1 MSEKVKDL
9 RKQAEASGSRLLG
22 KGGNM
27 TFIQIATFLRNSSEN
42 KFKTKNESIQAFKV
56 SISFIFVLKVKQ
68 EVYFSKDYLEPKD
81 PPKCSTL
88 FSEKKS
94 EFLQFLA
101 TACD

>member
-27 TFIQIATFLRNSSEN
+27 TFTQIATFLRNSSEN